1 MTKPQVRTAFMK
13 AIADTKDRSKSAQA
27 YIVRRLWR
35 SHDPEVK
42 QAARAALHIFKPETK
57 LPRGLSVARLVKA
70 ELLNQGEDWT
80 KPTRNALQI
89 VYTIVA
95 KQIGRQD
102 RTVKEY
108 FEQYRAKIPEVEASE
123 QATLLQ
129 QLEAQAKAQRDT
141 LFYADAAKWG
151 SEE

>member
-1 MTKPQVRTAFMK
+1 MIKPQFRTAFMK
-13 AIADTKDRSKSAQA
+13 AVADTKDRSNSAQA

-42 QAARAALHIFKPETK
+42 QAAGAALNIFKPERK
-57 LPRGLSVARLVKA
+57 LPQGLSVARLVKA
-70 ELLNQGEDWT
+70 ELLNRGEDWT
-80 KPTRNALQI
+80 KPTRNALQV

-95 KQIGRQD
+95 KRTGRRD

-108 FEQYRAKIPEVEASE
+108 FEQYRAKIPEVEARE
-123 QATLLQ
+123 QETLLQ
-129 QLEAQAKAQRDT
+129 KLEAQAKAQRDT
-141 LFYADAAKWG
+141 LFYAEAAKWG